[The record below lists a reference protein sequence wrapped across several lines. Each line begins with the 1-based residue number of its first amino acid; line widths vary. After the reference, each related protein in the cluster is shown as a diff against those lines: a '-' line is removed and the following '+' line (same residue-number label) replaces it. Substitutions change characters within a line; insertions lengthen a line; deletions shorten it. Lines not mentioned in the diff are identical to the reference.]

1 MTTLINKT
9 YNFRSDK
16 EQGMKNIENYTIVIA
31 GASGGI
37 GSGIVNAL
45 TGRVSNIICL
55 NRKYEGIF
63 ISKNTTIEYVKTEL
77 DRFDKWDKVTNSIIK
92 KYKRIDIFI
101 NCIGVIIT
109 GSLNDQK
116 TKEIEKLFSANL
128 ILHIYAL
135 KAVIP
140 AMMQQQKGHII
151 EIGSLGGLIPMP
163 FVSTYSSSKFA
174 LRGLVLSLKEE
185 LKNTGVNISLL
196 NPGPVDTKMLQE
208 ESKDPEAV
216 ISFAERA
223 ISTET
228 VAESVLYLINHPK
241 AEMTIPISNRYSA
254 LFINQIPNLFHWIY
268 PILNYIGSKRI
279 ISYRERFAR
288 GLL

>member
-1 MTTLINKT
+1 
-9 YNFRSDK
+9 
-16 EQGMKNIENYTIVIA
+16 MKNIENYTIVIA

-45 TGRVSNIICL
+45 TGRVSTIICL

-101 NCIGVIIT
+101 NCIGEIIT

-128 ILHIYAL
+128 IFHIYAL

-185 LKNTGVNISLL
+185 LKNTGVNISIL

-216 ISFAERA
+216 ISFAERT
-223 ISTET
+223 ISAET
-228 VAESVLYLINHPK
+228 VAESVFYLINHPK
-241 AEMTIPISNRYSA
+241 AEMIIPISNRYSA

-268 PILNYIGSKRI
+268 YLINYKGSKRR
-279 ISYRERFAR
+279 ISYRKKFS
-288 GLL
+288 GGIS